1 MGLIENIKS
10 NAAKSGANKD
20 KIFFVKSDSKV
31 RVRFLQELDTG
42 YEFTFHDS
50 YQQSINTLCREELGK
65 TCPLCGDE
73 SLRTRTLYAWSVY
86 NYDTKKVEVML
97 FAVNNCTPVSQLVSM
112 YENYGT
118 IMDRDYVLAKSG
130 KQQNTTYTVIP
141 QDKQR
146 FRNAK
151 AKPYTKSAV
160 LKILDKAYPMSDEFD
175 EEFDVDDTEVD
186 EEDERKEIKEI
197 KSSKRKKENYRY
209 LKDPIPGIDDDFD
222 EEDEEEGEER
232 PARKSRK
239 KSSKSVKY
247 LTTDEI
253 EDILDDNDIDEDDF
267 LDYMEIEN
275 IKKIKRTKKAF
286 MADIDE
292 YLEFLEDEEDE

>member
-151 AKPYTKSAV
+151 VKPYTKSAV

-175 EEFDVDDTEVD
+175 EEFDVDDTEVEEEEYEVAKVDRKTGKKYLD
-186 EEDERKEIKEI
+186 E
-197 KSSKRKKENYRY
+197 
-209 LKDPIPGIDDDFD
+209 PIPGVD
-222 EEDEEEGEER
+222 E
-232 PARKSRK
+232 PARKRSK
-239 KSSKSVKY
+239 KGGKKSVKY
-247 LTTDEI
+247 ISTDEI
-253 EDILDDNDIDEDDF
+253 EEILDENDIDEDDF
-267 LDYMEIEN
+267 LDFMEVESIR
-275 IKKIKRTKKAF
+275 KIKRTKKAF
-286 MADIDE
+286 LNDVDE
-292 YLEFLEDEEDE
+292 YLEFLEDEEEDE

>member
-151 AKPYTKSAV
+151 AKPYTKSTV

-186 EEDERKEIKEI
+186 EEEYEVAKVDRKTGKKYLDE
-197 KSSKRKKENYRY
+197 
-209 LKDPIPGIDDDFD
+209 PIPGVD
-222 EEDEEEGEER
+222 E
-232 PARKSRK
+232 PTKRKRSK
-239 KSSKSVKY
+239 KSGGNKAAVKY
-247 LTTDEI
+247 ISTDEI
-253 EDILDDNDIDEDDF
+253 EEILDENDIDEDDF
-267 LDYMEIEN
+267 LDFMEVESIR
-275 IKKIKRTKKAF
+275 KIKRTKKAF
-286 MADIDE
+286 LNDVDE
-292 YLEFLEDEEDE
+292 YLEFLEDEEEDE

>member
-186 EEDERKEIKEI
+186 EKEYEVAKVDRKTGKKYLDE
-197 KSSKRKKENYRY
+197 
-209 LKDPIPGIDDDFD
+209 PIPGVD
-222 EEDEEEGEER
+222 E
-232 PARKSRK
+232 PARKRSK
-239 KSSKSVKY
+239 KGGKKSVKY
-247 LTTDEI
+247 ISTDEI
-253 EDILDDNDIDEDDF
+253 EEILDENDIDEDDF
-267 LDYMEIEN
+267 LDFMEVESIR
-275 IKKIKRTKKAF
+275 KIKRTKKAF
-286 MADIDE
+286 LNDVDE
-292 YLEFLEDEEDE
+292 YLEFLEDEEEDE

>member
-31 RVRFLQELDTG
+31 RVRFLQELDSG
-42 YEFTFHDS
+42 NEFTFHDS

-186 EEDERKEIKEI
+186 EEEYEVAKVDRKTGKKYLDELIPGVDEPT
-197 KSSKRKKENYRY
+197 KRKR
-209 LKDPIPGIDDDFD
+209 
-222 EEDEEEGEER
+222 
-232 PARKSRK
+232 SK
-239 KSSKSVKY
+239 KSGGNKAAVKY
-247 LTTDEI
+247 ISTDEI
-253 EDILDDNDIDEDDF
+253 EEILDENDIDEDDF
-267 LDYMEIEN
+267 LDFMEAESVR
-275 IKKIKRTKKAF
+275 KIKRTKKAF
-286 MADIDE
+286 LNDVDE
-292 YLEFLEDEEDE
+292 YLEFLEDEEEDE